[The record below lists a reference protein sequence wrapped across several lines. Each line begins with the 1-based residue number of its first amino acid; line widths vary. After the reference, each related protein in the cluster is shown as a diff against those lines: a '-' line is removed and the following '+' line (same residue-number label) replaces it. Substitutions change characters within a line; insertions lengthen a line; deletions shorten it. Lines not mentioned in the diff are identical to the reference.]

1 MSQNQEGQYIS
12 QVIRQRIKQA
22 GVRFNAND
30 NIADYIEPGELAL
43 LQEEVQ
49 AKMVEVLN
57 SVVIDTE
64 TDFISLG
71 VAQKVAA
78 EMGATYYHLAELSDS
93 AVIHIAQQVA
103 NC

>member
-1 MSQNQEGQYIS
+1 MTVAKKIGA
-12 QVIRQRIKQA
+12 A
-22 GVRFNAND
+22 GF
-30 NIADYIEPGELAL
+30 P
-43 LQEEVQ
+43 
-49 AKMVEVLN
+49 

-93 AVIHIAQQVA
+93 AVIHIAQQAA
-103 NC
+103 NS